1 MEYPFIA
8 VERWKVQKTPIG
20 VYVSMLSGLNGMNR
34 FVEEAVEWMMRQ
46 QKLRD
51 VPITVVDEE
60 TRVALHLPV
69 LRNILGRGPTFKEV
83 EKATGVNYHKVRRLL
98 RKGKILDLCEGDLTS
113 SYELGF
119 RKTKGGFE
127 SRRRWRRYENP
138 VVTGRPFLLANFQ
151 RSNPIEELVAS
162 LSAEERGRAQ
172 EYLGCQPTVD
182 ALKESLGLRLKLFEL
197 AVERPEL
204 LEECHRFLR
213 SLCQR
218 ALEAFGGST
227 PNMWQWYYS
236 FDWLSDLARALK
248 TRTLKDKR
256 EGLDELRT
264 MLKEKQEEYLRDY
277 GPYVLFVMYTP
288 FFLTVTN
295 ILLLIICLQM
305 ATSPQ
310 LLQENTDFSNT

>member
-1 MEYPFIA
+1 M
-8 VERWKVQKTPIG
+8 QKTPIG

-34 FVEEAVEWMMRQ
+34 LVEEAVEWMLRQ

-60 TRVALHLPV
+60 TQVALHLPV

-83 EKATGVNYHKVRRLL
+83 EKATSVSYHKIRRLL
-98 RKGKILDLCEGDLTS
+98 HKEKILGLYEVTLTS
-113 SYELGF
+113 SFELGF

-127 SRRRWRRYENP
+127 SRKRWRPYENS
-138 VVTGRPFLLANFQ
+138 VVTGRAPLLAGFK
-151 RSNPIEELVAS
+151 RSNPIEKLVAS

-182 ALKESLGLRLKLFEL
+182 TVKESLGLRLKLFEL
-197 AVERPEL
+197 AIERPEL

-218 ALEAFGGST
+218 ALETFAGST
-227 PNMWQWYYS
+227 PNMWQRYYS
-236 FDWLSDLARALK
+236 FDWLSGLARSLK
-248 TRTLKDKR
+248 TRTLKDRR
-256 EGLDELRT
+256 EGFDELRT
-264 MLKEKQEEYLRDY
+264 MFKEKQEKYLRDY

-288 FFLTVTN
+288 FFFTVTN
-295 ILLLIICLQM
+295 ILLSIICLQM
-305 ATSPQ
+305 ATSPK
-310 LLQENTDFSNT
+310 LLQEPEEGDRKGKGEV